1 MYEGDI
7 PPWWAALQSDLIR
20 VDLMIKYGGVYTDT
34 DAIWVKPLSI
44 EERRY
49 DAVASYDWVGTS
61 GLYHYDLN
69 YTRGVDPCGTGGH
82 VPPIFGPGGHDH
94 ECPPQYF

>member
-1 MYEGDI
+1 VYQGDI

-34 DAIWVKPLSI
+34 DAIWVKPLST

-49 DAVASYDWVGTS
+49 QSIKVFYS
-61 GLYHYDLN
+61 GLSNRNHCE
-69 YTRGVDPCGTGGH
+69 VH
-82 VPPIFGPGGHDH
+82 
-94 ECPPQYF
+94 